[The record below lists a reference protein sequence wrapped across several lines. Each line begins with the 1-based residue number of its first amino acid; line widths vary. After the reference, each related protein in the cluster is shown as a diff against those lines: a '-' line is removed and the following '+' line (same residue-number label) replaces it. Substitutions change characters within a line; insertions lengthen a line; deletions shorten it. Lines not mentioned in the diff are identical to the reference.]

1 MHKLRKISSKY
12 IRGIKTINN
21 KNKQIN
27 KPKTTQN
34 TTIYIIMAGFLTRR
48 LKQFSN
54 KTDIVGKNNHFLRVK
69 INRETGEVKMVN
81 ENNWTE
87 EGIEH
92 FNKCYPNAMVVLST
106 IKFRTKK
113 NAPTQKAVFD
123 AIIEP
128 AATTSKPEKSIDTLI
143 AAGKV
148 VDTSFIDEIV
158 KPKTIA
164 AGINSLVE
172 ASKTIE
178 NPEEETVDAETIKAL
193 TSTDEEVMVTIID
206 LQKN

>member
-1 MHKLRKISSKY
+1 
-12 IRGIKTINN
+12 
-21 KNKQIN
+21 
-27 KPKTTQN
+27 
-34 TTIYIIMAGFLTRR
+34 MAGFLTRR

-69 INRETGEVKMVN
+69 INRETGEVKRVN

-113 NAPTQKAVFD
+113 NAPTQKAVFA
-123 AIIEP
+123 AITEP
-128 AATTSKPEKSIDTLI
+128 AVTTSKPEKSIDMLI

-148 VDTSFIDEIV
+148 VDTSNASDASNASDTSFIDEIV

-193 TSTDEEVMVTIID
+193 TSTDREVMVTIID

>member
-1 MHKLRKISSKY
+1 
-12 IRGIKTINN
+12 
-21 KNKQIN
+21 
-27 KPKTTQN
+27 
-34 TTIYIIMAGFLTRR
+34 MAGFLTRR

-69 INRETGEVKMVN
+69 INRETGEVKRVN

-128 AATTSKPEKSIDTLI
+128 AATTSKPEKIDMLI
-143 AAGKV
+143 TASKV
-148 VDTSFIDEIV
+148 VDDTSNTSNASDTSFIDEIV

-164 AGINSLVE
+164 VGINSLVE

-206 LQKN
+206 LQKTKN

>member
-1 MHKLRKISSKY
+1 M
-12 IRGIKTINN
+12 T
-21 KNKQIN
+21 
-27 KPKTTQN
+27 
-34 TTIYIIMAGFLTRR
+34 GFLTRR
-48 LKQFSN
+48 LKQFNN

-69 INRETGEVKMVN
+69 INRETGEVKRVN

-92 FNKCYPNAMVVLST
+92 FNKCYPNAIVDLST

-113 NAPTQKAVFD
+113 NAPTQKAVFA
-123 AIIEP
+123 AITEP

-148 VDTSFIDEIV
+148 VDDTSFIDEIV

>member
-1 MHKLRKISSKY
+1 
-12 IRGIKTINN
+12 
-21 KNKQIN
+21 
-27 KPKTTQN
+27 
-34 TTIYIIMAGFLTRR
+34 MA
-48 LKQFSN
+48 N
-54 KTDIVGKNNHFLRVK
+54 
-69 INRETGEVKMVN
+69 
-81 ENNWTE
+81 
-87 EGIEH
+87 
-92 FNKCYPNAMVVLST
+92 LSE

-113 NAPTQKAVFD
+113 NAPTQKAVFA
-123 AIIEP
+123 AITEP

-148 VDTSFIDEIV
+148 VDDTSFIDEIV